1 MNMPQKARATGS
13 NITCKETQYS
23 DTILFIMPV
32 ILVTNDDGIH
42 SPGLIA
48 LFRAMQELGDAYIV
62 APDRERSAT
71 SHSLTLH
78 RPLLIEKIKERFY
91 SINGTP
97 TDCVILGVNK
107 ILPARPALIASGIN
121 KGANLGDNIT
131 YSGTVSAAKE
141 GTIIGIPS
149 FAISLVTGREHSKP
163 LHFDNASAFATK
175 IGRFILEKS
184 LPPDTLLNINI
195 PDTEKD
201 KIRGIK
207 LTRQGKLVYNNS
219 IQEIYN
225 PVGKK
230 HYWIGGGQMN
240 VEYGKDTDIQAI
252 EDSYISITPIHRDF
266 TNYEALRFLKNDLSF
281 IGDF

>member
-1 MNMPQKARATGS
+1 MS
-13 NITCKETQYS
+13 
-23 DTILFIMPV
+23 V

-48 LFRAMQELGDAYIV
+48 LFRAMQELGDVYIV

-131 YSGTVSAAKE
+131 YSGTVSAAIE

-149 FAISLVTGREHSKP
+149 FAISLVVDREHHVP
-163 LHFDNASAFATK
+163 FHFETASAFAIK
-175 IGRFILEKS
+175 IGKYMLKKS
-184 LPPDTLLNINI
+184 LPPDTLLNINV
-195 PDTEKD
+195 PDREED
-201 KIRGIK
+201 KIPGVK
-207 LTRQGKLVYNNS
+207 FTRQGKLVYNNS
-219 IQEIYN
+219 IKEISD
-225 PVGKK
+225 PIGKR

-240 VEYGKDTDIQAI
+240 VEYGEDTDIQAI
-252 EDSYISITPIHRDF
+252 EDNYISITPIHRDF
-266 TNYEALRFLKNDLSF
+266 TDYEALRFLKNDLSF